1 MTEMTE
7 NLNEMVE
14 DSQAFSPEDL
24 VLPEASEGE
33 ATAEVVEEASGVPTI
48 SIASLSEW
56 FEANNEAFDNIN
68 EVKVAIR
75 GIDSA
80 KTLIM
85 AVKDGSA
92 DDKDEEGNEK
102 RSLRTFENADLFPV
116 LNIPACKM
124 DVYNKGF
131 QIQYDYNEDTSIKC
145 YGIKQ
150 GLIVVFCSKV
160 GDQLIPY
167 NVSRLTR
174 KDTELEY
181 VAYEGTDLQE
191 KLAETTNLEDLE
203 IRYKQSSKAEDLT
216 TNQTA
221 VNWLLTRQSGIM
233 DINHLLQIDNAII
246 GILG

>member
-14 DSQAFSPEDL
+14 DNQAFSPKDL
-24 VLPEASEGE
+24 VLPEEAEGE
-33 ATAEVVEEASGVPTI
+33 TSAEVVEEASGVPTI

-75 GIDSA
+75 GINPS

-92 DDKDEEGNEK
+92 DVDDEGNEI

-191 KLAETTNLEDLE
+191 KLAETANLEDLE
-203 IRYKQSSKAEDLT
+203 IRYKQSNKAEDLT

>member
-14 DSQAFSPEDL
+14 DTQAFSPEDL
-24 VLPEASEGE
+24 VLPDESADEAP
-33 ATAEVVEEASGVPTI
+33 TEVVEEASGVPTI
-48 SIASLSEW
+48 NIASLSEW

-92 DDKDEEGNEK
+92 SVDDEGNEV
-102 RSLRTFENADLFPV
+102 RNLRTFENADLFPV

-150 GLIVVFCSKV
+150 GLIVVFCNKV

-174 KDTELEY
+174 KDTELGV
-181 VAYEGTDLQE
+181 VAYEGADLQA
-191 KLAETTNLEDLE
+191 KLAETANLENLE
-203 IRYKQSSKAEDLT
+203 ILYKQSSKAEDLT
-216 TNQTA
+216 TNQTV
-221 VNWLLTRQSGIM
+221 VNWLLARQSGIM

-246 GILG
+246 NILG